1 MPTMQTFQVYRIKSG
16 KLQLVCITFI
26 VCQEWIFLFPPR
38 LQTGQPPSNCL
49 HPKVTAVQVV
59 KETPKG
65 PKGQR
70 DRRSNHISKHSLNRT
85 VKSTPFLMKP
95 ALTAPKKCELDIL
108 MTFVNLVFSEKVRF
122 AQKAELLCF
131 SSHSCSRS
139 VGKTFLGA
147 ERPKAK

>member
-1 MPTMQTFQVYRIKSG
+1 MPTMQTFQVYRIKNG
-16 KLQLVCITFI
+16 KLQLVCTTFI

-70 DRRSNHISKHSLNRT
+70 ARRSNHEVTKPSLTRT
-85 VKSTPFLMKP
+85 LKSTPFLMKP
-95 ALTAPKKCELDIL
+95 ALTASKKCELDINDICESGL
-108 MTFVNLVFSEKVRF
+108 QWKSEIRAKSWVALF
-122 AQKAELLCF
+122 FKPLLLQTCWKDL
-131 SSHSCSRS
+131 SWCRETQS
-139 VGKTFLGA
+139 
-147 ERPKAK
+147 